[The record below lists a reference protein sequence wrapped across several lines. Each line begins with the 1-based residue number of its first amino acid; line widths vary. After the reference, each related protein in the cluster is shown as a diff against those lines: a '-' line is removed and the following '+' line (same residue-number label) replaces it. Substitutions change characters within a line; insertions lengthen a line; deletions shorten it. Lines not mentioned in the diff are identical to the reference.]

1 MPTLLLTALLL
12 LLPLCAH
19 AQSLVKVRPLRHD
32 TAEIRATLTDATAPF
47 HLRCVASGTGDLLA
61 DLAADDSRPPRTL
74 TVTVQEPDGPQ
85 CHQLPW
91 PQDDLRPGQTL
102 LLRRHGSVLDL
113 ATSQR
118 LIARFPATRSFKG
131 DLLAAA
137 DRDGNTCIATPH
149 YQRLLPI
156 TFGDD
161 FMRTEEEAKNW
172 GLWNPIAGTWRI
184 HSVME
189 RIQDN
194 PSANIRPGK
203 IPSADRSPNPFTLDG
218 HADGDAQE
226 ALIVT
231 GQNYWHDYTAAV
243 TMRPRHATAGLVFA
257 YRDRDNHW
265 RTTWTLT
272 STGTKDAPLQLIQ
285 RRDGKDIVQAQTI
298 LPGRA
303 DNWWRLAVQLRGTAI
318 TVLLDGSPVLTH
330 SSDQCPEGLVGLY
343 TRGTVP
349 TAFDDVSVTSTHLTA
364 FTTRTAAHDGWRPLD
379 DARLQAT
386 APNATRTFGGNT
398 WPVQRCRTTLTH
410 RQPHQPVG
418 LACGPDARFLA
429 ACDSNGTTRRLILL
443 DRARNAIL
451 QQLELP
457 HAATT
462 RLLLD
467 TTQPH
472 TIEVRDGETLVL
484 RHSAPDLPDLKG
496 PIALV
501 ALDAQAVASLPDFF
515 VELNRDW
522 EQPVNIERFANDPFM
537 QGWAS
542 SRYVWTRLAPTA
554 KSLPAT
560 FLFTGDIYG
569 AFSLKTPLLNQLRYR
584 FGSDVPDD
592 ENGYELKTDLH
603 PDQGTATLTLSRAQ
617 RTLATATLT
626 GLKLSVL
633 PGTQI
638 IDEKIGARPRTP
650 DTRSWG
656 TVTLHRDGHL
666 LWLEHQGQ
674 TILSALDPKPLT
686 GRACTVTLPETIDFI
701 HVDLR
706 REHVR
711 DYLFERS
718 EHDWTALGTWEVTNR
733 FACDPR
739 WSHMNGESFGT
750 AALWSKFALDGDF
763 TIECF
768 AGMRMRQGDLK
779 ENARM
784 SYPRVGDINLAFQAD
799 GHNLF
804 SGYNLIIAAW
814 DPQWSETWTQLRRH
828 GDILA
833 QTDRELIPRGRLHAP
848 KTRPIALEWDPG
860 SRPVHGAWYAL
871 KLRRTGPRLEAWFDN
886 QKILDV
892 TDPDPLT
899 AHRRLALWTQHNSI
913 VLARV
918 KVNYTRIA
926 NVPPQPD
933 THSAPLAERL
943 AAQTVMPAASHQT
956 TGDAPHDW
964 QRHLIPRNGDQSP
977 DIHTFPSSS
986 PLASAVLLENVNA
999 GGDFAVRL
1007 DIENR
1012 NELLDTTWLEFD
1024 CAFSPDARF
1033 NLYLEPS
1040 DPIIERA
1047 FVTITGPDHSAPN
1060 LLRLGKATLTPIPG
1074 KTTAGQPWHHVAIP
1088 LAALARNALPFLE
1101 NPGLDRLEIG
1111 MLHEGYL
1118 NAGLDGNHRGAW
1130 LIIDH
1135 GSLTTITPQQHDA
1148 LPQDEQF
1155 HLRPLHPQPNQ
1166 SWNLG
1171 SISVAFAGHD
1181 ALLPRLTGMTL
1192 TANGQRVTLSP
1203 LNAAL
1208 NGRTLTI
1215 SHAFTPFTTPDVTF
1229 TLSGRHPVSQL
1240 PWQHQWT
1247 ATLDPTADATPPT
1260 IPTVSPNHTRLASL
1274 DPHTDD
1280 ILSHTSQSPDTYFD
1294 LAPRTDIPSLPAVTV
1309 TTRCPGSKNTLKVN
1323 HKGLDIRRVP
1333 YLFADLQLSP
1343 EALIGLTVQTA
1354 TGNAHTAL
1362 NSPDLPTG
1370 TTNLQL
1376 PADGRW
1382 HTAQF
1387 SLEPTDS
1394 DNVMLKAITFGAHT
1408 YSGAA
1413 PGTRYAVS
1421 NLRFAPCVSATPT
1434 RPLTLHWTSHDTGG
1448 IDRYAWSWSASPQ
1461 DTPNHEPTQSA
1472 LAFDSLPDGL
1482 QFLHLRAQDR
1492 NGNWSPTA
1500 HLPYLIDNALPTAA
1514 PDAPSA
1520 APTTLT
1526 ATISENCRQLITD
1539 KATLALTLNGQ
1550 TTKTRF
1556 SPRDLTYDDQTRHLS
1571 LNICAAAGVF
1581 GQPLNSNSEFSA
1593 TLSGLTNRADTPLP
1607 PLTWSWTLDHRAD
1620 TTPPPPPVVG
1630 LPGLVKPLAQ
1640 PLLHFEG
1647 NAPRRPLAPKNISSI
1662 LLDDLSQSHCLQIS
1676 SPAGQPCLIPL
1687 TLQPI
1692 NLDKIRFLRFR
1703 CRLLTPT
1710 TRINLYLGTPAG
1722 LKSIILNGPE
1732 DKPAIAACNTITPDG
1747 QWHTALIDLQHEV
1760 FDKLKDE
1767 LKNKTIWRLS
1777 IGRADKPDAPLD
1789 FRLDD
1794 IAFVPTVPPALLVH
1808 LNARDPS
1815 GISAGACCV
1824 HPADQDGNPPPP
1836 DHRPLDCPYAITS
1849 YPLSP
1854 ILFPSQGLCF
1864 ILTTVRDGAGN
1875 LSSPLSI
1882 PLHCTGAP
1890 TTPTRRQDTDLT
1902 QRDWLV
1908 LDHRRDDKPARNVH
1922 RLQLHQGDAH
1932 PLLLHASARKAKQEL
1947 LLVTRTDGLPTSRL
1961 AHGLQAELL
1970 NIGAGTVSLQPVLLD
1985 HQRRI
1990 IARGPTTT
1998 TLKPTQAWQ
2007 PSTAFRNKAEPDAQP
2022 PAFIGFLV
2030 SPQPRHPFVLLL
2042 NNITLAN

>member
-1 MPTLLLTALLL
+1 MPTLIQTALLL
-12 LLPLCAH
+12 LLLAPLCAH
-19 AQSLVKVRPLRHD
+19 AQRLVKVRSLRHD
-32 TAEIRATLTDATAPF
+32 TAEIRATLSDAAVPF
-47 HLRCVASGTGDLLA
+47 HVRFAHGDRLLA

-74 TVTVQEPDGPQ
+74 TITIQEPDGPQ
-85 CHQLPW
+85 RHQLPW
-91 PQDDLRPGQTL
+91 PHDDLRPGQTL

-113 ATSQR
+113 ATPQR
-118 LIARFPATRSFKG
+118 LIARLPATCPFKG

-137 DRDGNTCIATPH
+137 DRDGNACIASPQ

-172 GLWNPIAGTWRI
+172 GLWNPIAGSWRI

-218 HADGDAQE
+218 HADGDTQE
-226 ALIVT
+226 AIIVT
-231 GQNYWHDYTAAV
+231 GQPYWHDYTAAV
-243 TMRPRHATAGLVFA
+243 TLRPRHATAGLVFA
-257 YRDRDNHW
+257 YRDRDNFW
-265 RTTWTLT
+265 RVTWTLA

-285 RRDGKDIVQAQTI
+285 RRDGKDISQTKTL

-303 DNWWRLAVQLRGTAI
+303 DNWWRLAVQLRGTTI

-330 SSDQCPEGLVGLY
+330 TSDQCPEGLIGLY
-343 TRGTVP
+343 TRGNVP

-364 FTTRTAAHDGWRPLD
+364 FSTHTAARDGWRPLD
-379 DARLQAT
+379 DTRLQAT
-386 APNATRTFGGNT
+386 APNATRTFGGDT
-398 WPVQRCRTTLTH
+398 WPVQRCRTTIEH
-410 RQPHQPVG
+410 RQPHQPTG

-429 ACDSNGTTRRLILL
+429 ACASNGATRRLTLL
-443 DRARNAIL
+443 DRARNIVL
-451 QQLELP
+451 QELELP

-484 RHSAPDLPDLKG
+484 RHCAPDLPDLKG

-501 ALDAQAVASLPDFF
+501 ALDDQATASLPEFF
-515 VELNRDW
+515 VELHRDW
-522 EQPVNIERFANDPFM
+522 EQPVHIERFANDPFM

-542 SRYVWTRLAPTA
+542 SRYVWTRLDPTA

-569 AFSLKTPLLNQLRYR
+569 AFALKTPLLDRLRYR
-584 FGSDVPDD
+584 FGSDIPDD

-603 PDQGTATLTLSRAQ
+603 PDRGTATVTLSRA
-617 RTLATATLT
+617 RRPLATATLT

-674 TILSALDPKPLT
+674 TVLSALDPQPLT
-686 GRACTVTLPETIDFI
+686 GRACTVTLHETIDFI
-701 HVDLR
+701 HIDLR

-763 TIECF
+763 TIEGF

-799 GHNLF
+799 GHDLF

-814 DPQWSETWTQLRRH
+814 DPQWSETWTQLRRR

-833 QTDRELIPRGRLHAP
+833 QTARELIPRGRLHAP

-871 KLRRTGPRLEAWFDN
+871 KLRRTGPRYEAWFDN

-892 TDPDPLT
+892 TDPNPLT

-933 THSAPLAERL
+933 AHSAPLAERL
-943 AAQTVMPAASHQT
+943 AAQTTVPASHQPT
-956 TGDAPHDW
+956 AADTPHAW
-964 QRHLIPRNGDQSP
+964 HRHLIPRNGDQSP
-977 DIHTFPSSS
+977 DIHTFPTAS

-1007 DIENR
+1007 DIENK

-1040 DPIIERA
+1040 EPVIERA

-1060 LLRLGKATLTPIPG
+1060 LLRLGKAILTPIPG

-1088 LAALARNALPFLE
+1088 LAALARTALPFLD

-1130 LIIDH
+1130 LLIDH

-1148 LPQDEQF
+1148 LPKDEQF
-1155 HLRPLHPQPNQ
+1155 HLRPRTPKPNQ
-1166 SWNLG
+1166 PWSLG
-1171 SISVAFAGHD
+1171 AIAVDFKGHD
-1181 ALLPRLTGMTL
+1181 ALFPRLKGMTL
-1192 TANGQRVTLSP
+1192 DANGQRIQLSP
-1203 LNAAL
+1203 LNASL

-1215 SHAFTPFTTPDVTF
+1215 THAFNPFTTPDVTF
-1229 TLSGRHPVSQL
+1229 TLSGHHPVSQL

-1247 ATLDPTADATPPT
+1247 ASLDPKADATPPT
-1260 IPTVSPNHTRLASL
+1260 IPTVSPSHTRLASL
-1274 DPHTDD
+1274 DAPASD
-1280 ILSHTSQSPDTYFD
+1280 ILSHTRQSSDTYFD

-1309 TTRCPGSKNTLKVN
+1309 TTRFPGSKNILKVN
-1323 HKGLDIRRVP
+1323 HRGLDIRRVP
-1333 YLFADLQLSP
+1333 YLLADLLLSP
-1343 EALIGLTVQTA
+1343 EALIGLTVQTSA
-1354 TGNAHTAL
+1354 GNAHTAL
-1362 NSPDLPTG
+1362 NSHDLPAG
-1370 TTNLQL
+1370 PTNLKL
-1376 PADGRW
+1376 PADGHW

-1387 SLEPTDS
+1387 SLEPSSST
-1394 DNVMLKAITFGAHT
+1394 NTQLKAITFGAHS

-1421 NLRFAPCVSATPT
+1421 NLRFAPCVSASPA
-1434 RPLTLHWTSHDTGG
+1434 RPLTLNWTSHDTGG
-1448 IDRYAWSWSASPQ
+1448 IARYAWSWSASPQ
-1461 DTPNHEPTQSA
+1461 GTPDHETTQTS
-1472 LAFDSLPDGL
+1472 LTFDSLPDGL
-1482 QFLHLRAQDR
+1482 LFLHLRAQDR

-1500 HLPYLIDNALPTAA
+1500 HLPYLIDNTSPTAA
-1514 PDAPSA
+1514 PDSPDA

-1526 ATISENCRQLITD
+1526 ATLSETCRPLIAD
-1539 KATLALTLNGQ
+1539 KATLTLTLNGQ
-1550 TTKTRF
+1550 PTKTRF
-1556 SPRDLTYDDQTRHLS
+1556 SPRDLTYDDQTRHLA
-1571 LNICAAAGVF
+1571 LNICTAASTF
-1581 GQPLNSNSEFSA
+1581 GQTLADHTEFVA
-1593 TLSGLTNRADTPLP
+1593 TLNGLTNRADTPLP
-1607 PLTWSWTLDHRAD
+1607 PLTWSWTLDRRAD
-1620 TTPPPPPVVG
+1620 TAPPPPP
-1630 LPGLVKPLAQ
+1630 LLSFPGHDKPLTQ

-1647 NAPRRPLAPKNISSI
+1647 DTPLRPYAPQNITAI
-1662 LLDDLSQSHCLQIS
+1662 LTDDLSQSRCLQVS
-1676 SPAGQPCLIPL
+1676 SPASEPCLIPL
-1687 TLQPI
+1687 NRQPI
-1692 NLDKIRFLRFR
+1692 DLNSIRFLRFR
-1703 CRLLTPT
+1703 CRLLSPK
-1710 TRINLYLGTPAG
+1710 TRINLYLRTSAG
-1722 LKSIILNGPE
+1722 LKSITLNGPE
-1732 DKPAIAACNTITPDG
+1732 DKPAIAHCDTITTDG
-1747 QWHTALIDLQHEV
+1747 QWHTALIDLHQDV
-1760 FDKLKDE
+1760 LGKIGDE
-1767 LKNKTIWRLS
+1767 LKGKTLWRLS

-1794 IAFVPTVPPALLVH
+1794 IAFVPTVPPALLVS

-1836 DHRPLDCPYAITS
+1836 DHRPHDCPHAVTS
-1849 YPLSP
+1849 YPLCP
-1854 ILFPSQGLCF
+1854 LLLPSQGLCF
-1864 ILTTVRDGAGN
+1864 LQASVRDGAGN
-1875 LSSPLSI
+1875 LSSPISI
-1882 PLHCTGAP
+1882 PFHCAGAP
-1890 TTPTRRQDTDLT
+1890 AAPTRRLDTADLT
-1902 QRDWLV
+1902 PRNWLV
-1908 LDHRRDDKPARNVH
+1908 LDHRRGERPARNVH
-1922 RLQLHQGDAH
+1922 RLQPRQGDAN
-1932 PLLLHASARKAKQEL
+1932 PLLLHATARKTTQEF
-1947 LLVTRTDGLPTSRL
+1947 LLVTRADGLPASRL

-1970 NIGAGTVSLQPVLLD
+1970 TIGAGTIQPVLLD

-1990 IARGPTTT
+1990 IAQGRTTRLTPTSSWQNRVTFDFTTT
-1998 TLKPTQAWQ
+1998 P
-2007 PSTAFRNKAEPDAQP
+2007 AQP
-2022 PAFIGFLV
+2022 PEFVGFLIA
-2030 SPQPRHPFVLLL
+2030 PQARHPLLLLL